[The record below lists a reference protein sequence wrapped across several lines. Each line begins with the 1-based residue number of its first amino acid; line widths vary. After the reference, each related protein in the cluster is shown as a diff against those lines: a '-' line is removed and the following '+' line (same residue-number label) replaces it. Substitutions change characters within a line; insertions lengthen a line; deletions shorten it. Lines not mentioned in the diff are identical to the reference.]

1 MDFIAVHGED
11 LEEEI
16 RFYGFWAVIRPICPV
31 LLRIWHYIQNAFQI
45 KKADLLRAED
55 KILNLKW
62 CWDWIPSYNLLMFP
76 EKQDY

>member
-1 MDFIAVHGED
+1 MDFIAVQGED

-16 RFYGFWAVIRPICPV
+16 RFDRFWAGIRPICPV
-31 LLRIWHYIQNAFQI
+31 LLRIWHYIQKAFQI

-62 CWDWIPSYNLLMFP
+62 CWGWIPGLQLIDASS
-76 EKQDY
+76 